1 MVVVLPGG
9 RDGDGDGTV
18 VDGTAAG
25 ELQAATASRQA
36 SVAAILRII
45 GSGLG
50 RPLQAYGYYSDT
62 MATRTVSLTG
72 WGRIS
77 PSRAELA
84 EPATV
89 AGAARLLETAASGT
103 IARGLGRSYNN
114 AAQCGGG
121 VVISTARLNRILDL
135 DPVTGLA
142 TCEAGVSLEQLMVAG
157 LPAGWFVPVTPG
169 TRQVTVG
176 GAIAADVHGKN
187 HHVAGSFARHVRS
200 ADIVLPGGELRTVTG
215 QSDPELFWATTG
227 GMGLTGLIVR
237 AVIQLKR
244 VATARVSVDT
254 VRTADID
261 ETMAVLA
268 EHDTSFGYTVAWSD
282 SLARGARLGRSV
294 VTSGDFAELGDLPA
308 ADRADPLAFRPGAR
322 LGVPPWMPPGLINRY
337 SVALANEAYYRRA
350 PRSRRGELQ
359 TIGAFFHP
367 LDGIRNW
374 NRVYGPG
381 GFRQYQYVVP
391 FGQEAAVRRSF
402 ELVSR
407 ARAASFVT
415 VLKRF
420 GEGDPGPLSFPA
432 PGWTLAL
439 DVPARA
445 GGLDGL
451 LASLDRLVVDAGG
464 RVYLAK
470 DSRVPA
476 GTLAEMYPRLEEFR
490 KLRAGLDPDGML
502 ASDLSRRLRL

>member
-1 MVVVLPGG
+1 MP
-9 RDGDGDGTV
+9 
-18 VDGTAAG
+18 
-25 ELQAATASRQA
+25 SR
-36 SVAAILRII
+36 S
-45 GSGLG
+45 
-50 RPLQAYGYYSDT
+50 
-62 MATRTVSLTG
+62 VSLTG
-72 WGRIS
+72 WGRIA
-77 PSRAELA
+77 PTRAELA

-89 AGAARLLETAASGT
+89 AGATRLLEPSARQV

-121 VVISTARLNRILDL
+121 LVISTARLNRILDL
-135 DPVTGLA
+135 DPASGLA
-142 TCEAGVSLEQLMVAG
+142 SCEAGVSLEQLMVAG
-157 LPAGWFVPVTPG
+157 LPAGWFVPVSPG
-169 TRQVTVG
+169 TRQVTIG

-200 ADIVLPGGELRTVTG
+200 ADIVLPGGELRTVTE
-215 QSDPELFWATTG
+215 QSDPELFWATAG
-227 GMGLTGLIVR
+227 GMGLTGLIVL

-244 VATARVSVDT
+244 VSTSRIRVDT

-268 EHDTSFGYTVAWSD
+268 EHDTSYGYTVAWSD
-282 SLARGARLGRSV
+282 SLARGAGLGRSV
-294 VTSGDFAELGDLPA
+294 VTSGDFAEPADLPA
-308 ADRADPLAFRPGAR
+308 ADRADPFAFRPGAR
-322 LGVPPWMPPGLINRY
+322 LGVPPRMPPGLINRY

-367 LDGIRNW
+367 LDAIRNW
-374 NRVYGPG
+374 NRVYGAG

-420 GEGDPGPLSFPA
+420 GAGDPGLLSFPA

-439 DVPARA
+439 DVPART
-445 GGLDGL
+445 GGLEDL
-451 LASLDRLVVDAGG
+451 LTSLDRLVVDAGG

-476 GTLAEMYPRLEEFR
+476 GTLAGMYPRLEEFR
-490 KLRAGLDPDGML
+490 KLRAGIDPDGML